1 MYTLTSTSPLTM
13 SQMEAELN
21 QIGFFIGGLS
31 EDAVRYYYT
40 ILISQAEEVSYS

>member
-1 MYTLTSTSPLTM
+1 MPLTLA
-13 SQMEAELN
+13 QMEQELN

-40 ILISQAEEVSYS
+40 ILIAQAD